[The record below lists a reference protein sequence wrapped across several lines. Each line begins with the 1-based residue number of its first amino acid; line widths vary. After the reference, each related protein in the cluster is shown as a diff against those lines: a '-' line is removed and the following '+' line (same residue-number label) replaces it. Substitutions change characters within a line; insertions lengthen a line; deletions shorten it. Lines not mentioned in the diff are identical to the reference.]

1 MSLGK
6 LFPHRSVFPLFF
18 ITAIGLVYRVILAY
32 GFAHKADAAVLGI
45 MADDIANQIAFP
57 LVYYGQG
64 YMGSIEAW
72 ITAPLFFIAGPTW
85 WGLSFA
91 PILVSTLGIFAFY
104 LLGKSAAGDEMA
116 GYIAA
121 LLWALPSFA
130 PSFYNITP
138 RGCYPEVVCGGA
150 LVLWFA
156 TRIWKGERLSPAV
169 CAFFGFL
176 MGILIWTSLLSAPFV
191 MTALLFLFL
200 GDRKNIMSVSN
211 IAVIAG
217 MLAGSAPFVMTIS
230 HLALSDTGSF
240 SVANFSERAMALWF
254 TYKHLFLP
262 YSKMAAPS
270 IISISGWIALGL
282 SSVSLLTLFIICF
295 GDFIK
300 RAGDVERSANSSFK
314 AVPVLV
320 FFVLFILIYLLDEK
334 SLFRQT
340 RYLLPLIVPL
350 YIAVAITARQIWT
363 RSRLF
368 AVGLVV
374 MIVTA
379 SIANSTWAFARLKQ
393 ESADE
398 IKLTDR
404 IMNDIE
410 NTGFK
415 SLVWIDYER
424 AHRLAFETVIRG
436 VNLNVVDYKSSRDI
450 RKVRLAEK
458 DPDVGVV
465 LTGPPNILKS
475 QLNSCCGP
483 NFKTGSIADWKVLYN
498 MRPKRWPAVSIPPD
512 QWTVNE
518 RLKAISDKIFSTT
531 LVSERS
537 FTIELKEPL
546 PITRIRAIWGG
557 RQPVSVDVKIS
568 VDGDK
573 WDSIGPPLPPS
584 PFIPIEDKV
593 FFRTLNRYEREYQEW
608 NFPPRTARY
617 IKFDIPEK
625 AAKIYDIHELF
636 IYKHSPGAQKTPALS
651 MSVINDMALRRET
664 KILAANRWIAANIA
678 DLAGAGYGVIS
689 PSLRSFPD
697 PLMESRQISGE
708 GFSALVDNGD
718 ADELKAW
725 LAQRK
730 VEFAIENAGKYKLFT
745 FKGGGR
751 DVWWTGFTIIDY

>member
-1 MSLGK
+1 MSSIK
-6 LFPHRSVFPLFF
+6 LFPRRAIFPLFSIA
-18 ITAIGLVYRVILAY
+18 ITGLVYRVIYAY
-32 GFAHKADAAVLGI
+32 GFAHKADAAILGI
-45 MADDIANQIAFP
+45 MANDIANQTAFP

-72 ITAPLFFIAGPTW
+72 ITAPLFFITGPTW

-104 LLGKSAAGDEMA
+104 LLGKSAAGSQA
-116 GYIAA
+116 TGYIAA
-121 LLWALPSFA
+121 LLWAAPSFA
-130 PSFYNITP
+130 PSFYNVTP

-150 LVLWFA
+150 LILWFA
-156 TRIWKGERLSPAV
+156 TENWKGERISPVV
-169 CAFFGFL
+169 CALFGFL

-191 MTALLFLFL
+191 ITALLFLFFS
-200 GDRKNIMSVSN
+200 DRKNIMNISN

-217 MLAGSAPFVMTIS
+217 MLTGAIPFWMTIS

-240 SVANFSERAMALWF
+240 SVTNFSERTMALWF
-254 TYKHLFLP
+254 TYKRLFLLYP
-262 YSKMAAPS
+262 KMTPPA

-282 SSVSLLTLFIICF
+282 SSVSLLTLFFICF
-295 GDFIK
+295 RDFRK
-300 RAGDVERSANSSFK
+300 SADDVARPAGPNFK
-314 AVPVLV
+314 TAPVLV
-320 FFVLFILIYLLDEK
+320 FLIMFLLIYLLDEK
-334 SLFRQT
+334 SLLRQS

-350 YIAVAITARQIWT
+350 YIAVAITARRIWT
-363 RSRLF
+363 ISRLM
-368 AVGLVV
+368 ATSMVV
-374 MIVTA
+374 IIITA
-379 SIANSTWAFARLKQ
+379 SIASNSWAFSRLTR
-393 ESADE
+393 ESSDE

-404 IMNDIE
+404 IMSDME
-410 NTGFK
+410 KTGLK

-424 AHRLAFETVIRG
+424 AHRLAFEAVVRG

-450 RKVRLAEK
+450 RKARLTEK

-465 LTGPPNILKS
+465 LTGPPNILEG

-483 NFKTGSIADWKVLYN
+483 NFKAGSVANWEVLYN
-498 MRPKRWPAVSIPPD
+498 MRPKRWPVVSIPPD
-512 QWTVNE
+512 QWIANK

-531 LVSERS
+531 LVSEKP
-537 FTIELKEPL
+537 FTIELKDPM

-557 RQPVSVDVKIS
+557 RMPVSVDVKVS
-568 VDGDK
+568 LDGDK

-584 PFIPIEDKV
+584 PFIPIEEKV

-625 AAKIYDIHELF
+625 AAKAYDIHELF
-636 IYKHSPGAQKTPALS
+636 IYKHSPDAQTSALS
-651 MSVINDMALRRET
+651 ISIINDMALRQET

-678 DLAGAGYGVIS
+678 DLAGAGYGVIQ

-697 PLMESRQISGE
+697 PLMASRHIAGE
-708 GFSALVDNGD
+708 GFSALVENGD

-730 VEFAIENAGKYKLFT
+730 VEFVIENAGKYKLFA

>member
-1 MSLGK
+1 
-6 LFPHRSVFPLFF
+6 
-18 ITAIGLVYRVILAY
+18 
-32 GFAHKADAAVLGI
+32 DAAVLGI

-72 ITAPLFFIAGPTW
+72 ITAPLFFITGPTW

-104 LLGKSAAGDEMA
+104 LLGKCASGDQVA

-121 LLWALPSFA
+121 LLWAAPSFA
-130 PSFYNITP
+130 VNFYNITP

-156 TRIWKGERLSPAV
+156 TRIWKGERLPPVV
-169 CAFFGFL
+169 CALFGLL
-176 MGILIWTSLLSAPFV
+176 MGILIWTSLLAVPFV
-191 MTALLFLFL
+191 MTALFFLFFTN
-200 GDRKNIMSVSN
+200 RKNIMGISN
-211 IAVIAG
+211 IAVSAG
-217 MLAGSAPFVMTIS
+217 MLMGLVPFWIIIS

-240 SVANFSERAMALWF
+240 SVTNFSERAMALWF
-254 TYKHLFLP
+254 TYKHLFLFYP
-262 YSKMAAPS
+262 KISAPS

-282 SSVSLLTLFIICF
+282 SSVSLLALVFICF
-295 GDFIK
+295 EDFRK
-300 RAGDVERSANSSFK
+300 HADGVERAANPNFK
-314 AVPVLV
+314 AAPVLV
-320 FFVLFILIYLLDEK
+320 FLILFISVYLLDEK
-334 SLFRQT
+334 SLLRQS

-350 YIAVAITARQIWT
+350 YVATAITARRVWAI
-363 RSRLF
+363 SRLA
-368 AVGLVV
+368 AVSLVV
-374 MIVTA
+374 VIVTA
-379 SIANSTWAFARLKQ
+379 SIANNTWAFARLKRQ
-393 ESADE
+393 SADE

-404 IMNDIE
+404 IMDDIE
-410 NTGFK
+410 KTGLK

-424 AHRLAFETVIRG
+424 AHRLAFEAIVRG

-465 LTGPPNILKS
+465 LTGPPNILEG

-483 NFKTGSIADWKVLYN
+483 DFKTDPVAGWEVLHK
-498 MRPKRWPAVSIPPD
+498 MRPKRWSAVSIPPD
-512 QWTVNE
+512 QWIVDE
-518 RLKAISDKIFSTT
+518 RLKAISDKVFSTT

-537 FTIELKEPL
+537 FTVEFKKPYQV
-546 PITRIRAIWGG
+546 TKIRAIWGG
-557 RQPVSVDVKIS
+557 RMPALVDVKVS
-568 VDGDK
+568 PDGDT

-584 PFIPIEDKV
+584 PFIPIEEKV

-608 NFPPRTARY
+608 NFPPRTTKY

-625 AAKIYDIHELF
+625 TAKVYDIHELF
-636 IYKHSPGAQKTPALS
+636 IYKYSKDTQKTSALS
-651 MSVINDMALRRET
+651 MSKINDMALQHET

-678 DLAGAGYGVIS
+678 DLAGARYGVIQ
-689 PSLRSFPD
+689 PSLHDFPD
-697 PLMESRQISGE
+697 PLMRSRRIAGE

-730 VEFAIENAGKYKLFT
+730 VEFVIENAGKYKLFA
-745 FKGGGR
+745 FKDGGR